1 MVRCNKVYVKLSDSL
16 LYKLKTAVKNQ
27 TGETL
32 RMNIRILTG
41 DNLSHELLLITRQTT
56 KLRNTFENNMSTDVK
71 LSRAQIPEVIQSGGF
86 LGSLLIRLGDPL
98 MRVAVPL
105 RKIFYFSSTR
115 YNSCCFGN

>member
-41 DNLSHELLLITRQTT
+41 DTLSHELLLITRQTT

-71 LSRAQIPEVIQSGGF
+71 LSRAQIPEVNY
-86 LGSLLIRLGDPL
+86 L
-98 MRVAVPL
+98 
-105 RKIFYFSSTR
+105 
-115 YNSCCFGN
+115 N